1 VLERARR
8 DREVR
13 EGAALLALDDP
24 GVEQLLEV
32 VADRGLLERQ
42 QVLEVAHAD
51 CLAAGLE
58 EPVEDLHAMAVGERL
73 EDAFELGR
81 LVVAQARLGERR
93 ATLDEGEGGHRPTSY
108 RKNLI
113 RSHSIEILQCLMGA
127 SAMPNSQLPVA
138 VIGAGPV
145 GLAAAAHLASR
156 GIEPVVFEAGASVGA
171 SVREWGH
178 VRVFS
183 PWSFNVDPVAAE
195 LLEGTGWSAPA
206 PQGYPTGD
214 EIVERYL
221 EPLAAAPGI
230 AESLH
235 LHASVVSVT
244 RQGVDKLKDD
254 GRDDAPYQ
262 LVVEQ
267 DGEERRYLARA
278 VIDASGT
285 WTRPNPLGA
294 GGVHASG
301 ERTYGD
307 RIAYGIPDVL
317 GGARERYA
325 GRRVLV
331 VGSGHSAFN
340 AILDL
345 VTLRDSHPGTEI
357 VWAIRGAAPER
368 NYGGG
373 SDDQLPARGA
383 LGATVRTLVAAGS
396 VEVVA
401 GFHTRRIAAADGRLR
416 IDDGDRRIVADE
428 IIAATGL
435 RPDLD
440 LLRELR
446 LELDDRVEAPRA
458 LAPLIDPN
466 LHSCG
471 SVPPHGV
478 DELSHPD
485 AGIYIVGMKSYGRAP
500 TFLLRTGYEQVRSVV
515 AALAG
520 DWESARSVELVLPE
534 TGACGG
540 SRDAACCGSDS
551 PLLEIETA

>member
-1 VLERARR
+1 MTST
-8 DREVR
+8 
-13 EGAALLALDDP
+13 
-24 GVEQLLEV
+24 QL
-32 VADRGLLERQ
+32 Q
-42 QVLEVAHAD
+42 
-51 CLAAGLE
+51 
-58 EPVEDLHAMAVGERL
+58 
-73 EDAFELGR
+73 
-81 LVVAQARLGERR
+81 
-93 ATLDEGEGGHRPTSY
+93 
-108 RKNLI
+108 
-113 RSHSIEILQCLMGA
+113 
-127 SAMPNSQLPVA
+127 VA

-145 GLAAAAHLASR
+145 GLAAAAHLSSR
-156 GIEPVVFEAGASVGA
+156 GIEPVVFEAGDSVGA

-183 PWSFNVDPVAAE
+183 PWSYNIDPVAAD
-195 LLEGTGWSAPA
+195 LLDGTGWSAPA
-206 PQGYPTGD
+206 SDAYPTGD

-221 EPLAAAPGI
+221 EPLAAVPGI

-235 LHASVVSVT
+235 LRARVVSVT
-244 RQGVDKLKDD
+244 RQGIDKLKDD
-254 GRDDAPYQ
+254 GRDAAPYQ
-262 LVVEQ
+262 LVVEE

-285 WTRPNPLGA
+285 WTRPSPVGA
-294 GGVHASG
+294 GGVLAAG
-301 ERTYGD
+301 ERRHAD

-317 GGARERYA
+317 GSARERYV

-345 VTLRDSHPGTEI
+345 VTLRDSEPATEI
-357 VWAIRGAAPER
+357 VWAIRGAAPDR

-383 LGATVRTLVAAGS
+383 LGATVRGLVADGS

-401 GFHTRRIAAADGRLR
+401 GFQTRAIDSEDGRLVV
-416 IDDGDRRIVADE
+416 DDGLRRLVVDE
-428 IIAATGL
+428 IIASTGV

-520 DWESARSVELVLPE
+520 DWESARNVELVLPE
-534 TGACGG
+534 TGVCSVDRGAEAASCDVD
-540 SRDAACCGSDS
+540 SR
-551 PLLEIETA
+551 LLEIETA

>member
-1 VLERARR
+1 
-8 DREVR
+8 
-13 EGAALLALDDP
+13 
-24 GVEQLLEV
+24 
-32 VADRGLLERQ
+32 
-42 QVLEVAHAD
+42 
-51 CLAAGLE
+51 
-58 EPVEDLHAMAVGERL
+58 M
-73 EDAFELGR
+73 
-81 LVVAQARLGERR
+81 
-93 ATLDEGEGGHRPTSY
+93 
-108 RKNLI
+108 I
-113 RSHSIEILQCLMGA
+113 
-127 SAMPNSQLPVA
+127 NSKLPVA

-156 GIEPVVFEAGASVGA
+156 GIEPVVFEAGDAVGA

-183 PWSFNVDPVAAE
+183 PWTYNLDPVAAE
-195 LLEGTGWSAPA
+195 LLEGTGWSAPE
-206 PQGYPTGD
+206 PNGYPTGD

-235 LHASVVSVT
+235 LRARVVSVT

-262 LVVEQ
+262 LIVDE

-285 WTRPNPLGA
+285 WTRPNPIGA
-294 GGVHASG
+294 AGVLAAG
-301 ERTYGD
+301 ERRHAD
-307 RIAYGIPDVL
+307 RISYGIPDVL
-317 GGARERYA
+317 GGTRERYA

-345 VTLRDSHPGTEI
+345 VALRDSEPETDI
-357 VWAIRGAAPER
+357 VWAIRGDAPDR
-368 NYGGG
+368 KYGGG
-373 SDDQLPARGA
+373 GDDQLPARGA
-383 LGATVRTLVAAGS
+383 LGATVRELVAEGS

-401 GFHTRRIAAADGRLR
+401 GFHTRAIDRSEDGRLVV
-416 IDDGDRRIVADE
+416 DDGDRRLVVDQ
-428 IIAATGL
+428 IIASTGF

-440 LLRELR
+440 VLRELR

-471 SVPPHGV
+471 TVPPHGV

-515 AALAG
+515 AALVG
-520 DWESARSVELVLPE
+520 DWERARNVEFVLPE
-534 TGACGG
+534 TGVC
-540 SRDAACCGSDS
+540 SVNRDAAPAQAACCGSDS
-551 PLLEIETA
+551 PRLEIETA

>member
-1 VLERARR
+1 
-8 DREVR
+8 
-13 EGAALLALDDP
+13 
-24 GVEQLLEV
+24 
-32 VADRGLLERQ
+32 
-42 QVLEVAHAD
+42 
-51 CLAAGLE
+51 
-58 EPVEDLHAMAVGERL
+58 M
-73 EDAFELGR
+73 
-81 LVVAQARLGERR
+81 
-93 ATLDEGEGGHRPTSY
+93 TNT
-108 RKNLI
+108 
-113 RSHSIEILQCLMGA
+113 
-127 SAMPNSQLPVA
+127 QLPVA

-145 GLAAAAHLASR
+145 GLAAAAHLSSR
-156 GIEPVVFEAGASVGA
+156 GIEPVVFEAGDSVGA

-183 PWSFNVDPVAAE
+183 PWSYNIDPIAAD
-195 LLEGTGWSAPA
+195 LLERTGWSAPA
-206 PQGYPTGD
+206 SDAYPTGD

-221 EPLAAAPGI
+221 EPLAAVPGI

-235 LHASVVSVT
+235 LRSRVVSVT
-244 RQGVDKLKDD
+244 RQGIDKLKDD

-262 LVVEQ
+262 LIVEE

-285 WTRPNPLGA
+285 WTRPNPVGA
-294 GGVHASG
+294 GGVLAAG
-301 ERTYGD
+301 ERRHAD

-317 GGARERYA
+317 GSARERYA

-345 VTLRDSHPGTEI
+345 VTLRDSEPATEI
-357 VWAIRGAAPER
+357 VWAIRGAAPAR

-383 LGATVRTLVAAGS
+383 LGATVRGLVADGS

-401 GFHTRRIAAADGRLR
+401 GFQTRAIDSEDGRLVV
-416 IDDGDRRIVADE
+416 DDGLRRLVVDE
-428 IIAATGL
+428 IIASTGV

-520 DWESARSVELVLPE
+520 DWESARNVELVLPE
-534 TGACGG
+534 TGVCSVDRGAAAASCGI
-540 SRDAACCGSDS
+540 DS

>member
-1 VLERARR
+1 
-8 DREVR
+8 
-13 EGAALLALDDP
+13 
-24 GVEQLLEV
+24 
-32 VADRGLLERQ
+32 
-42 QVLEVAHAD
+42 
-51 CLAAGLE
+51 
-58 EPVEDLHAMAVGERL
+58 M
-73 EDAFELGR
+73 
-81 LVVAQARLGERR
+81 
-93 ATLDEGEGGHRPTSY
+93 TNT
-108 RKNLI
+108 
-113 RSHSIEILQCLMGA
+113 
-127 SAMPNSQLPVA
+127 QLPVA

-145 GLAAAAHLASR
+145 GLAAAAHLSSR
-156 GIEPVVFEAGASVGA
+156 GIEPVVFEAGDSVGA

-183 PWSFNVDPVAAE
+183 PWSYNIDPVAAD

-206 PQGYPTGD
+206 SDAYPTGD

-221 EPLAAAPGI
+221 EPLAAVPGI

-235 LHASVVSVT
+235 LRSRVVSVT
-244 RQGVDKLKDD
+244 RQGIDKLKDD

-262 LVVEQ
+262 LVVEE

-285 WTRPNPLGA
+285 WTRPNPVGA
-294 GGVHASG
+294 GGVLAAG
-301 ERTYGD
+301 ERRHAD

-317 GGARERYA
+317 GSARERYA

-345 VTLRDSHPGTEI
+345 VTLRDSEPATEI
-357 VWAIRGAAPER
+357 VWAIRGAAPDR

-383 LGATVRTLVAAGS
+383 LGATVRGLVADGS

-401 GFHTRRIAAADGRLR
+401 GFQTRAIDSEDGRLVV
-416 IDDGDRRIVADE
+416 DDGLRRLVVDE
-428 IIAATGL
+428 IIASTGV

-520 DWESARSVELVLPE
+520 DWESARNVELALPE
-534 TGACGG
+534 TGVCSVDRGAEAASCGI
-540 SRDAACCGSDS
+540 DS

>member
-1 VLERARR
+1 MT
-8 DREVR
+8 
-13 EGAALLALDDP
+13 
-24 GVEQLLEV
+24 Q
-32 VADRGLLERQ
+32 
-42 QVLEVAHAD
+42 
-51 CLAAGLE
+51 
-58 EPVEDLHAMAVGERL
+58 
-73 EDAFELGR
+73 
-81 LVVAQARLGERR
+81 
-93 ATLDEGEGGHRPTSY
+93 
-108 RKNLI
+108 
-113 RSHSIEILQCLMGA
+113 
-127 SAMPNSQLPVA
+127 SQLPVA

-156 GIEPVVFEAGASVGA
+156 GIEPVVFEAGEEIGA

-183 PWSFNVDPVAAE
+183 PWSYNIDPAAAE
-195 LLEGTGWSAPA
+195 LLEPTGWSAPA
-206 PQGYPTGD
+206 PDGYPTGD

-221 EPLAAAPGI
+221 QPLAAVPGI

-235 LHASVVSVT
+235 LRARVVSVT
-244 RQGVDKLKDD
+244 RQGIDKLKDD
-254 GRDDAPYQ
+254 GREDAPFQ
-262 LVVEQ
+262 LIVEE

-278 VIDASGT
+278 VLDASGT
-285 WTRPNPLGA
+285 WTRPNPIGA
-294 GGVHASG
+294 GGVHAAG
-301 ERTYGD
+301 ERRHAD
-307 RIAYGIPDVL
+307 RIVYGIPDVL

-331 VGSGHSAFN
+331 VGAGHSAFN

-345 VTLRDSHPGTEI
+345 VALRDSEPATEI
-357 VWAIRGAAPER
+357 VWAIRGTAPDR
-368 NYGGG
+368 SYGGG
-373 SDDQLPARGA
+373 VDDQLPARGA
-383 LGATVRTLVAAGS
+383 LGATVRGLVAAGS

-401 GFHTRRIAAADGRLR
+401 GFHARGIATEDGRLVV
-416 IDDGDRRIVADE
+416 DDGQRRVVADE
-428 IIAATGL
+428 IIAATGV

-446 LELDDRVEAPRA
+446 LDLDDRVEAPRA
-458 LAPLIDPN
+458 LAPMIDPN

-520 DWESARSVELVLPE
+520 DMESARNVELVLPE
-534 TGACGG
+534 TGVCSVDRGAEAASCGT
-540 SRDAACCGSDS
+540 DS